1 MVEPLKLACLPGRS
15 QGISLHIHTG
25 EGIVGAR
32 TGCNPASYILSMDA
46 HANRFLEGFSPAG
59 RDRLV
64 SQLIP
69 RDLPSGAYLFR
80 EGDAADGVCLVI
92 KGQVEIV
99 KVAGTGEKVLGCFDA
114 GDYFGEVAVLDG
126 YGRSTDARAK
136 SDASIATIPSD
147 MLFEVLDKEPVTLT
161 LGLFQNVLNHLR
173 RTNELF
179 VQEVVR
185 KEKLSLVGEMASSLM
200 HDLRNPIAGIHL
212 AADLV
217 TMNHSDE
224 ETVHCCSN
232 IRLQCDRVVA
242 MAGELLEFSRGE
254 SKLDLSQTDTGVFL
268 KQYITLNEEYFR
280 TTGIKFNM
288 EADPAPIEVDT
299 MRLLRLVQNLVSNAV
314 DALKGKPEGHIDIRA
329 WVKDSVFYLK
339 VRDNGP
345 GIPDAVKDRIFE
357 PFVTHGKKGGT
368 GLGMAIAQSVVKAHR
383 GTITF
388 VTAAGEGTEFTV
400 KLPQNSECETIFE
413 G

>member
-1 MVEPLKLACLPGRS
+1 
-15 QGISLHIHTG
+15 
-25 EGIVGAR
+25 
-32 TGCNPASYILSMDA
+32 MDA
-46 HANRFLEGFSPAG
+46 QNNRFLEGFSPSG
-59 RDRLV
+59 RDCLV
-64 SQLIP
+64 SYMVQQ
-69 RDLPSGAYLFR
+69 DLAPGDYLFR
-80 EGDAADGVCLVI
+80 EGDTANGVCLVL

-99 KVAGTGEKVLGCFDA
+99 KVAGTSEKVLGCFDE

-126 YGRSTDARAK
+126 YGRSTDARARVE
-136 SDASIATIPSD
+136 ASIATIPSAV
-147 MLFEVLDKEPVTLT
+147 LFEVLDKEPVALT

-173 RTNELF
+173 RTNDLF

-212 AADLV
+212 ASDLI
-217 TMNHSDE
+217 TMNHTDD
-224 ETVHCCSN
+224 ETVHCCNN

-254 SKLDLSQTDTGVFL
+254 SKLDLNQTDTGAFL

-280 TTGIKFNM
+280 TTGIKFSM
-288 EADPAPIEVDT
+288 EADPAPIEIDS
-299 MRLLRLVQNLVSNAV
+299 MRLLRLLQNLVSNAV
-314 DALKGKPEGHIDIRA
+314 DALGTKSGGHIDVRA
-329 WVKDSVFYLK
+329 RVTDGIFYLK

-368 GLGMAIAQSVVKAHR
+368 GLGMAIAKSVVKSHR
-383 GTITF
+383 GTIAF
-388 VTAAGEGTEFTV
+388 ITAAGEGTEFIV
-400 KLPQNSECETIFE
+400 RLPQNSTCDAIPED
-413 G
+413 

>member
-1 MVEPLKLACLPGRS
+1 
-15 QGISLHIHTG
+15 
-25 EGIVGAR
+25 
-32 TGCNPASYILSMDA
+32 MDA
-46 HANRFLEGFSPAG
+46 HANRFLEGFSEAG
-59 RDRLV
+59 RDCLV
-64 SQLIP
+64 SYMIQQ
-69 RDLPSGAYLFR
+69 DLEKGTYLFR
-80 EGDAADGVCLVI
+80 EGDAAYGVCLVL
-92 KGQVEIV
+92 KGQIEIV
-99 KVAGTGEKVLGCFDA
+99 KAAGTSEKVLGCFEA

-126 YGRSTDARAK
+126 FGRSTDARAREN
-136 SDASIATIPSD
+136 ACIATIPSD
-147 MLFEVLDKEPVTLT
+147 ILFQVLDGEPVALT
-161 LGLFQNVLNHLR
+161 IGLFQNVLKNLR
-173 RTNELF
+173 RTNDLF

-212 AADLV
+212 ASDLI
-217 TMNHSDE
+217 TMNHTDD

-254 SKLDLSQTDTGVFL
+254 SKLDLSQTDTSAFL

-280 TTGIKFNM
+280 TTGIKFSM
-288 EADPAPIEVDT
+288 EADPAPIEVDS

-314 DALKGKPEGHIDIRA
+314 DALGKKPGGHIDVRA
-329 WVKDSVFYLK
+329 RVIDSVFYLK

-383 GTITF
+383 GIISF
-388 VTAAGEGTEFTV
+388 VTAKGEGTEFVV
-400 KLPQNSECETIFE
+400 KLPQDSTCDAIFE
-413 G
+413 E